1 MVLTNKGNGG
11 RLSFMSNS
19 QNHIVMNKEK
29 MISLPLSV
37 VLKNRLSMWLKT
49 ENQLFSSIV
58 EESVS
63 NKQVLFLSHSCLVFI
78 LMLVAAS
85 FSVFVTGLCLLW
97 WVATLVSCKKGG
109 IK

>member
-1 MVLTNKGNGG
+1 
-11 RLSFMSNS
+11 
-19 QNHIVMNKEK
+19 

-63 NKQVLFLSHSCLVFI
+63 NKQMLFLSHSCLVFI
-78 LMLVAAS
+78 LMLVAVS
-85 FSVFVTGLCLLW
+85 FSVIVTGLCLLW